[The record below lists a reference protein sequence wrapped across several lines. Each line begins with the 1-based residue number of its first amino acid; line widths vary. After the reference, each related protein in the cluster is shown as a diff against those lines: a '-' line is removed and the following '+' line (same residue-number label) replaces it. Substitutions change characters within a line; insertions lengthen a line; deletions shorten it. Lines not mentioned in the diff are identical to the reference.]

1 MTIRWYRDVAVSTTK
16 MSREYDLKLTFPL
29 DWEKIIGF
37 TLSLCVN
44 KAPLAPSGFRFCL
57 VNDFKFL
64 TLIHLDYDLVFS
76 PCRIFMEDT
85 VPDQPRLPSKKHSA
99 TVYTQKEFLMM
110 PAWLPFWRVKSTTVD
125 RRLQACRKNQRR
137 PPRKY
142 EKMCVA
148 SNFVRIWKQE
158 TRKLHFYQPSI
169 IQKFSFHDCWSLLH

>member
-1 MTIRWYRDVAVSTTK
+1 
-16 MSREYDLKLTFPL
+16 MSSEYDLKLTFPL

-110 PAWLPFWRVKSTTVD
+110 QLDCRFDESNQPPYIVD
-125 RRLQACRKNQRR
+125 CRLVERISAGLLGNMRK
-137 PPRKY
+137 
-142 EKMCVA
+142 CV
-148 SNFVRIWKQE
+148 
-158 TRKLHFYQPSI
+158 
-169 IQKFSFHDCWSLLH
+169 